1 MTSASSFL
9 HWSRH
14 VLYCLANL
22 NHAKTFFDHFTG
34 ELSGLPWIKSDL
46 LQIKPRRY
54 ASQIILDSL
63 KVDHVA
69 FSQCQQSIRM
79 VLPVQGAIAVKHFQD
94 AILRSVI
101 PSVHMPSFIVT
112 MWREDSYKRRYV
124 DLAGKVNADIT
135 WPAFQL
141 F

>member
-1 MTSASSFL
+1 MRQISRHDKRLKLL

-54 ASQIILDSL
+54 ASQIILIAS
-63 KVDHVA
+63 K
-69 FSQCQQSIRM
+69 SIT
-79 VLPVQGAIAVKHFQD
+79 
-94 AILRSVI
+94 S
-101 PSVHMPSFIVT
+101 PSVSVSNPSE
-112 MWREDSYKRRYV
+112 WYCLYKALLPSSISRTRFSG
-124 DLAGKVNADIT
+124 A
-135 WPAFQL
+135 
-141 F
+141 